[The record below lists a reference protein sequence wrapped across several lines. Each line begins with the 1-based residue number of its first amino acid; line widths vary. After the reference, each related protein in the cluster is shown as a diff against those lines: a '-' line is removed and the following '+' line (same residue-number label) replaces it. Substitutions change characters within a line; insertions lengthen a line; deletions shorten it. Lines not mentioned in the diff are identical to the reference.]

1 MDRFG
6 EHIAMTMNAMPDDAV
21 RGIGQRLRKARE
33 DAGMTLA
40 ETSAK
45 LKMPTHVVDALE
57 REDWAKLGAPV
68 YIRGQLR
75 SYAKLLGLPADAIVE
90 TVAMP
95 AARPADL
102 VPQTYTPRIQRV
114 AEQTK
119 LRLVYVVLT
128 AAIAVPVWLAT
139 RPQTLTVDSTTA
151 ALDLAPGEAL
161 PADSGVAPAATD
173 LVPAQPSPLVA
184 ASMTPM
190 PQRPVAPPV
199 PDLSVTF
206 AGESWVKMTG
216 PDGAVVEQT
225 LVQSG
230 QQRNFTT
237 GQIGKAVLGNATAVS
252 VRVRGQAVDLTP
264 FIRANVVR
272 FTVSSDGSLQPLE
285 R

>member
-6 EHIAMTMNAMPDDAV
+6 EHIAMTVNAMPDDAV

-33 DAGMTLA
+33 DAGMSLA
-40 ETSAK
+40 ETSVK

-68 YIRGQLR
+68 FIRGQLR

-90 TVAMP
+90 TVVIP
-95 AARPADL
+95 TARPADL

-139 RPQTLTVDSTTA
+139 RPQALMTDSTTA
-151 ALDLAPGEAL
+151 PLDLAPGEAL
-161 PADSGVAPAATD
+161 PADPGVAPAPAD
-173 LVPAQPSPLVA
+173 AAPAQPSPLVA
-184 ASMTPM
+184 SMTPM
-190 PQRPVAPPV
+190 LQRQVAPAA
-199 PDLSVTF
+199 PDLSVSF

-216 PDGAVVEQT
+216 PDGAVIEQT
-225 LVQSG
+225 LIQSG
-230 QQRNFTT
+230 QQRNFTA

-272 FTVSSDGSLQPLE
+272 FTVSSDGSLQPVE

>member
-1 MDRFG
+1 
-6 EHIAMTMNAMPDDAV
+6 MTVNAMPIDAV
-21 RGIGQRLRKARE
+21 RGIGQRLRNARE
-33 DAGMTLA
+33 DAGMSLD

-45 LKMPTHVVDALE
+45 LKMPTHIVDALE
-57 REDWAKLGAPV
+57 REDWSKLGAPV

-90 TVAMP
+90 TAVMP

-139 RPQTLTVDSTTA
+139 RPQSLSTDTTTA

-161 PADSGVAPAATD
+161 PADPGVAPASKA
-173 LVPAQPSPLVA
+173 VAPAPPPLVA
-184 ASMTPM
+184 SMAPM
-190 PQRPVAPPV
+190 PQRQAASSLPA
-199 PDLSVTF
+199 LSVSF

-216 PDGAVVEQT
+216 PDGAVIEQT
-225 LVQSG
+225 LIQSG
-230 QQRNFTT
+230 QQRNFAA
-237 GQIGKAVLGNATAVS
+237 GQIGRAVLGNATAVS
-252 VRVRGQAVDLTP
+252 VRVRGQSIDLTP

-272 FTVSSDGSLQPLE
+272 FTVSSDGSLQPVE